1 MNQQVADIMAS
12 EYDSDRQRNVSLHFG
27 IELAFA
33 SRWPCQGTCSPG
45 ATEVVG
51 ASVSPREQHQML
63 SAMSDF
69 SKELWHF

>member
-45 ATEVVG
+45 ATEVVE
-51 ASVSPREQHQML
+51 ASVSPWEEHQML

-69 SKELWHF
+69 SKELCHF